1 MSDDIN
7 FLQFLIQWLIEF
19 FQTPEGITLVSVLTI
34 VSTII
39 AIWTMRD
46 FSQKHKKDS
55 EKQPAISENQKII
68 PISNFTAQLG
78 NPKNPGFLDQA
89 ERLKQIQPGQN
100 PYLFGPSLLGNSPV
114 FYGRTRE
121 FFGTLDMLYR
131 QDRSG
136 SVNIVGERRIGKS
149 SLLNQIHQDLAK
161 KTQFVSIYA
170 TTQSWNFEHKED
182 FFKALHH
189 SICEVLP
196 INFQPISGYETFCQ
210 FIGEHSKTYR
220 FIFLI
225 DEFDRVIQNPI
236 FDVDFFSNMR
246 VLGNEAQYNFSYVI
260 ASRNPLE
267 KIVHRS
273 LNESSFHNIFNIR
286 NLGLLEPQ
294 EAQKLIQEP
303 TQQSIGSPL
312 EEIQVLPQKIF
323 FYSGYHPAFIQLV
336 MGKFWEALRYHF
348 EIDKDAIESELKQ
361 HYQDLW
367 HHRTEREQ
375 QLLLQIVKHEPM
387 LNNAD
392 LETLRQRGL
401 LTKENQ
407 IFAKFFEQMI
417 IELHRLGPFRR
428 EVP

>member
-46 FSQKHKKDS
+46 FSQKHKKNFK
-55 EKQPAISENQKII
+55 KQPAISENHKII

-131 QDRSG
+131 PDRSG

-189 SICEVLP
+189 SIYEVLP

-210 FIGEHSKTYR
+210 FIGEQSKTYR

-225 DEFDRVIQNPI
+225 DEFDRVIHNPI
-236 FDVDFFSNMR
+236 FDFAFFSNMR

-267 KIVHRS
+267 KIVHQS
-273 LNESSFHNIFNIR
+273 LQESSFHNIFKVHP
-286 NLGLLEPQ
+286 LSLLEPK

-312 EEIQVLPQKIF
+312 EEIQVLPQNIF

-336 MGKFWEALRYHF
+336 MTEFWGALCHHLKV
-348 EIDKDAIESELKQ
+348 DKDAIESELIR
-361 HYQDLW
+361 HYQNLW
-367 HHRTEREQ
+367 EERTPAEQ
-375 QLLLQIVKHEPM
+375 ALLLKIANHEQPRENVTLM
-387 LNNAD
+387 
-392 LETLRQRGL
+392 TLRQRGL
-401 LTKENQ
+401 LTQENQ
-407 IFAKFFEQMI
+407 LFAKFFEQMI
-417 IELHRLGPFRR
+417 IDGLG
-428 EVP
+428 